1 MKAWLTASILF
12 TFLSAATA
20 YVHAQVPG
28 SRKIGTYPCTN
39 CMLGY
44 PRVDPATA
52 NELLLA
58 QDSFNRLVSI
68 QPLWIVPGDVITM
81 CNGAA
86 CVDYQVTVGG
96 DGYVGIKY
104 ETQTSTTPVA
114 KQGGFWQSYWG
125 LRKCL
130 CTLFPFSKSRSGEI
144 FSPSSAFTRPPLEPC
159 SSAERGLRSLARR
172 SKPLTPQPRR

>member
-1 MKAWLTASILF
+1 MKAWLTATIFF
-12 TFLSAATA
+12 TSLLAAIA

-96 DGYVGIKY
+96 DGYIGIKY
-104 ETQTSTTPVA
+104 ETQTSTTPVGGGGGGGTGSGSGYGGG
-114 KQGGFWQSYWG
+114 QGVGNG
-125 LRKCL
+125 GGAN
-130 CTLFPFSKSRSGEI
+130 PGSGCYGNCGQTGTVTTG
-144 FSPSSAFTRPPLEPC
+144 PAGPPKPTRPPTHEN
-159 SSAERGLRSLARR
+159 
-172 SKPLTPQPRR
+172 